1 MPFGSLDDAGDG
13 EAAEKDHMLLVLQDQ
28 PIRLGKRMGELVLK
42 GDDLR
47 YGYISR
53 WRLQICFKGLVQACP
68 G

>member
-1 MPFGSLDDAGDG
+1 
-13 EAAEKDHMLLVLQDQ
+13 MLLVLQDQ

-42 GDDLR
+42 GNDLR

-53 WRLQICFKGLVQACP
+53 WRLPICFKGLVQACP